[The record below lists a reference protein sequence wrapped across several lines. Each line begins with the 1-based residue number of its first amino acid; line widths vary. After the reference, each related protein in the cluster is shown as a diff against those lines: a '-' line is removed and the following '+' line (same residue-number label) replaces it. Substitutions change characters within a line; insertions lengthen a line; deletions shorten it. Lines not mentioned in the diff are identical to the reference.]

1 MHKDLWLSDTFGGT
15 MRGSEV
21 TDSPSGYYM
30 VVDFDALR
38 MGSQSISPTPGIAN
52 SSLLRAFRIFLQIS
66 EANIED

>member
-1 MHKDLWLSDTFGGT
+1 
-15 MRGSEV
+15 MRGSGV

-38 MGSQSISPTPGIAN
+38 MGSRSISPTPGIAN
-52 SSLLRAFRIFLQIS
+52 PSLLRAFRIFLQIS